1 MIKLSKSNFMFCLK
15 SYCFLGGDGKSTYSC
30 YQLTVTDPIVI
41 IIMQFAANIIQIKG
55 SFSLAPP
62 SEISDPPLVKGP
74 NSLLRDIFPSP
85 SEINMLKAAEKRT
98 EQKWNNPQLVLFP
111 REAVAKLRQSCMH
124 SCAALGFDTP
134 TIC

>member
-1 MIKLSKSNFMFCLK
+1 MLSINSDGSNCHHYHAVCGKYYPNKRFFQ
-15 SYCFLGGDGKSTYSC
+15 FGAPFGNLGSATG
-30 YQLTVTDPIVI
+30 QR
-41 IIMQFAANIIQIKG
+41 
-55 SFSLAPP
+55 
-62 SEISDPPLVKGP
+62 P